1 MAVTVTDLLQLKCR
15 FRGSAASLGRLLSF
29 SLLAQGSHAG
39 AGFGSARPRGAGL
52 RGAEGTAG
60 RPRASPPSRLRRSL
74 RAGRAEQ
81 PPPVTS
87 AAEILSAGGSAELS
101 RCFSPNRR
109 LYQVPRHAPLPAAPR
124 AARTLT
130 RSGPRGPDLRGH
142 ACLAAPHPRGAAA
155 DALRAVRARTRPAPA
170 RADWLLGGGRRGGG
184 RRRAGKGLGRH
195 GADSRGNP
203 GGRPRERPL
212 RGRWLSSRPGPVLPA
227 VRHGRLGQRCARPQG
242 GRRAEI
248 LTSTVTDLKL
258 LRSAAASHRPSSLTA
273 VFPKRLHY

>member
-109 LYQVPRHAPLPAAPR
+109 LYQKRHMPYHLCRNKQPEKHLELLCH
-124 AARTLT
+124 RTKT
-130 RSGPRGPDLRGH
+130 PGYICFGRGMCEH
-142 ACLAAPHPRGAAA
+142 CLEKIAQ
-155 DALRAVRARTRPAPA
+155 L
-170 RADWLLGGGRRGGG
+170 
-184 RRRAGKGLGRH
+184 
-195 GADSRGNP
+195 
-203 GGRPRERPL
+203 
-212 RGRWLSSRPGPVLPA
+212 
-227 VRHGRLGQRCARPQG
+227 
-242 GRRAEI
+242 
-248 LTSTVTDLKL
+248 
-258 LRSAAASHRPSSLTA
+258 
-273 VFPKRLHY
+273 